1 MLPNFSRELE
11 RQRDN
16 LDYHQVWRYTKAGRL
31 PRILVWLAQH
41 PKLAAALAKDARE
54 LAQQRDQVAGDAKGG
69 DA

>member
-11 RQRDN
+11 RQKGN

-31 PRILVWLAQH
+31 PRILVWLANH